1 MEILSGT
8 SKGVFIELEDEAGL
22 TDRRWA
28 TQLSKR
34 AQRRLEALDRASG
47 CNHPTGDIDEMLAD
61 IARGR
66 NLRSADAESV
76 EEAEAVSPRFAR
88 FELHLNAFIDC
99 NPCIHPNVEPGRAMK
114 TMTIRNVPTELSAAL
129 EAEKRR
135 RGLSLNRTVLLLM
148 QEALGV
154 STGRSRSN
162 GLRRLAGS
170 WSEDEFRNFE
180 QAVAPFAEIEKDR

>member
-1 MEILSGT
+1 
-8 SKGVFIELEDEAGL
+8 
-22 TDRRWA
+22 
-28 TQLSKR
+28 
-34 AQRRLEALDRASG
+34 
-47 CNHPTGDIDEMLAD
+47 
-61 IARGR
+61 
-66 NLRSADAESV
+66 
-76 EEAEAVSPRFAR
+76 
-88 FELHLNAFIDC
+88 
-99 NPCIHPNVEPGRAMK
+99 MK

-170 WSEDEFRNFE
+170 WSEDDFRNFE
-180 QAVAPFAEIEKDR
+180 QAVAPLAEIDEDLWR